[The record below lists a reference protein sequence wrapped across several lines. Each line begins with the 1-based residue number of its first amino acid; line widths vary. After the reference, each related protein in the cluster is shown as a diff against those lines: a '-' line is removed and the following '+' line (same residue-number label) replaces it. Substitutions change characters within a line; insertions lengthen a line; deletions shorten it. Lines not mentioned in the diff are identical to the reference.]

1 MATIREIEVVQ
12 NTLYTAYLEAEKLPP
27 EEAMKVVK
35 RMLRSGMT
43 QEQVAYCEK
52 LADEK

>member
-1 MATIREIEVVQ
+1 VSSVREIEVVQ

-35 RMLRSGMT
+35 RILRSGMT
-43 QEQVAYCEK
+43 QEQVAHCEK
-52 LADEK
+52 LLNEK